1 MSFIV
6 NASEVP
12 HSPWKNGGGLT
23 QELLTWP
30 AKGDWQ
36 LRISLATIEE
46 SGFFSN
52 FEGVQRTF
60 TIIEGQLTLTF
71 DKAVYT
77 LNHKDEALTFDGSKS
92 CQCRLISVQAKALNI
107 MSRSPYTTRVARL
120 DTGGNI
126 KLTDGLSLALF
137 AIENSTVYLGK
148 TETVLTM
155 NAKSLFWVENASID
169 ELNIQSGKV
178 IACMVFKT

>member
-6 NASEVP
+6 NASEVT
-12 HSPWKNGGGLT
+12 HTPWKNGGGLT

-36 LRISLATIEE
+36 LRISLATIEK
-46 SGFFSN
+46 SGLFSN

-71 DKAVYT
+71 DKVVYT

-92 CQCRLISVQAKALNI
+92 CHGHLISVQAKALNI
-107 MSRSPYTTRVARL
+107 MSRSPYATRVVRL
-120 DTGGNI
+120 DAGGNI
-126 KLTDGLSLALF
+126 KFTDGLCLALF
-137 AIENSTVYLGK
+137 AIENSTVHLSQ
-148 TETVLTM
+148 TEAVLTM